1 MCQTSF
7 FSFLSG
13 TSESSAS
20 SSLLHLS
27 SIVDS
32 ITNDEKIKF
41 PAEVSES
48 ENLN

>member
-1 MCQTSF
+1 MDPKGTTYVSNF
-7 FSFLSG
+7 LLSG

-32 ITNDEKIKF
+32 ITNDEKIKL
-41 PAEVSES
+41 PADVSES
-48 ENLN
+48 